1 MSHRPGHSIPRPKS
15 IGIVNKTVTLK
26 TIGTKATQANQTRMY
41 RTGAQKDNQ
50 GNPCSARKY

>member
-15 IGIVNKTVTLK
+15 IGIVNKTVS
-26 TIGTKATQANQTRMY
+26 IGTGGIKATKANQTRMF